1 MSDIRKRTGEKG
13 TTYQVRYVSPGT
25 KTGFAYKTF
34 ETRKEALAFRETAG
48 TRNRPAKAAA
58 LTVPEGVQRWLNIC
72 EKIGRDGREVVERE
86 TLKEYRRRASV
97 ICEYPWDKPLAELRH
112 ADCVQF
118 RNWLLTNKSRD
129 LARRT
134 LSSFHSMLI
143 EMKHQDEIDTDPALG
158 LTIKAHGR
166 YQDDDSEVEIPS
178 DEEMRAI
185 LAAADRMGRKNDF
198 MRKCWS
204 RYRAIIYLATFSGM
218 RPSEY
223 RGLTWDNI
231 HADRVEIVQRADKT
245 GIIGPVKSKAG
256 RRTIYLP
263 RIVTDMIFAWRKD
276 CPKSDLNLVFPTDS
290 GKPIMLNNFAT
301 SAWLPL
307 MKEAGLVTE
316 KKPRKTKTAS
326 GKKAKVIYA
335 PQYTPYALRHY
346 FASKLIEKRLDLKL
360 IQEAMGHSKA
370 EITLNVYGHLLKGRE
385 DEKKRA
391 AEALAGELLRIP
403 CGESVASAS

>member
-1 MSDIRKRTGEKG
+1 MSDIRKRTGNKG
-13 TTYQVRYVSPGT
+13 TTYQVRYATSGT
-25 KTGFAYKTF
+25 KTGYAYKTF
-34 ETRKEALAFRETAG
+34 DTRKEAVAFRETAG
-48 TRNRPAKAAA
+48 TRNGPAKAAA
-58 LTVPEGVQRWLNIC
+58 LTVPEGVQRWLDIC
-72 EKIGRDGREVVERE
+72 EKIGRDGREVVEKE

-97 ICEYPWDKPLAELRH
+97 MCEYTWTVPLAQLRP

-143 EMKHQDEIDTDPALG
+143 EMKHQDEIETDPALG
-158 LTIKAHGR
+158 ITIKAHGR
-166 YQDDDSEVEIPS
+166 YEDDDAEVDIPS
-178 DEEMRAI
+178 DGELRAI
-185 LAAADRMGRKNDF
+185 LGAADRMGKKNDF
-198 MRKCWS
+198 MRKCWA
-204 RYRAIIYLATFSGM
+204 RYRPMIYLATFSGM

-231 HADRVEIVQRADKT
+231 HADRVEVVQRADKT
-245 GIIGPVKSKAG
+245 GVIGPVKSKAG

-263 RIVTDMIFAWRKD
+263 RMVTDMVFAWRQD
-276 CPKSDLNLVFPTDS
+276 CPASDLNLVFPTDS
-290 GKPIMLNNFAT
+290 GKPIMLNNFST

-307 MKEAGLVTE
+307 LKEAGLVTE
-316 KKPRKTKTAS
+316 KKTKKGS
-326 GKKAKVIYA
+326 KVKYE
-335 PQYTPYALRHY
+335 PDYTPYALRHY

-385 DEKKRA
+385 EEKKNA
-391 AEALAGELLRIP
+391 AEMLLADLLKNS
-403 CGESVASAS
+403 CGEFVARAL

>member
-1 MSDIRKRTGEKG
+1 MSDIRKRTGSTG
-13 TTYQVRYVSPGT
+13 TTYQVRYASPGT
-25 KTGFAYKTF
+25 KTGYAYKSF
-34 ETRKEALAFRETAG
+34 DTRKEAMAFRETIG
-48 TRNRPAKAAA
+48 TRNRPAQTTP
-58 LTVPEGVQRWLNIC
+58 LTVEEGVQRWLDIC

-86 TLKEYRRRASV
+86 TLKEYQRRASV
-97 ICEYPWDKPLAELRH
+97 IRQYPWDKPLSELRP

-143 EMKHQDEIDTDPALG
+143 EMKHQDEIETDPALG

-166 YQDDDSEVEIPS
+166 YEDDDAEVEIPS
-178 DEEMRAI
+178 DAEMRAI
-185 LAAADRMGRKNDF
+185 LAAADRMGGKNDF
-198 MRKCWS
+198 MRKCWA
-204 RYRAIIYLATFSGM
+204 RYRPMVYLAAFSGM

-231 HADRVEIVQRADKT
+231 HSDRVEVVQRADKS
-245 GIIGPVKSKAG
+245 GVIGPVKSKAG

-263 RIVTDMIFAWRKD
+263 RMVTDMIFAWRKD
-276 CPKSDLNLVFPTDS
+276 CPKSELNLVFPTDS

-307 MKEAGLVTE
+307 MKEAGLAMQ
-316 KKPRKTKTAS
+316 KPRQPKSRGRATNTLK
-326 GKKAKVIYA
+326 YE

-346 FASKLIEKRLDLKL
+346 FASKLIEKRVDLKL

-391 AEALAGELLRIP
+391 AEMLLHDLLKNS
-403 CGESVASAS
+403 CGESVASAL